1 MIIIHVLLVINQ
13 EKTIQNIEGFDKN
26 KLKHAE
32 TKEKNPLPDKAG
44 EIILFPHPW
53 LELKANFCLIV
64 QHKVEYTDV
73 NLFLPY
79 VAIEEEKRLSQGSS

>member
-1 MIIIHVLLVINQ
+1 MIVIHVLSVINQ

-44 EIILFPHPW
+44 ELILFPHPK
-53 LELKANFCLIV
+53 LESNAWFCLIL
-64 QHKVEYTDV
+64 QHMVEYTDG
-73 NLFLPY
+73 NFFLSLQPLK
-79 VAIEEEKRLSQGSS
+79 KRRD